1 MLRYFFS
8 AYINI
13 RPIVML
19 KNFRVLSGENKWD
32 YNTCE
37 CSLARTW
44 RKSSKFFLNLE
55 KRNHEKKRHIRKLLM
70 SGLISTD
77 SNYKLLEQKSFYSN
91 LHKSEVTS
99 LNASE
104 EFLKSLNT
112 SSITWRTK
120 AVLQRPNHIWRR
132 YKDLGNLSK

>member
-1 MLRYFFS
+1 MFSCSVAGLLSCWDTFFS

-13 RPIVML
+13 QPIVLL

-37 CSLARTW
+37 RSLARTW

-55 KRNHEKKRHIRKLLM
+55 KRNHEKKIHIRKLLM
-70 SGLISTD
+70 SGLVYTE

-112 SSITWRTK
+112 SSI
-120 AVLQRPNHIWRR
+120 I
-132 YKDLGNLSK
+132 

>member
-1 MLRYFFS
+1 MLGYFFS

-13 RPIVML
+13 PPIVLL

-32 YNTCE
+32 YNSCE

-77 SNYKLLEQKSFYSN
+77 SNYKLLDQKSFYSN

-99 LNASE
+99 FMPLRS
-104 EFLKSLNT
+104 F
-112 SSITWRTK
+112 
-120 AVLQRPNHIWRR
+120 
-132 YKDLGNLSK
+132 